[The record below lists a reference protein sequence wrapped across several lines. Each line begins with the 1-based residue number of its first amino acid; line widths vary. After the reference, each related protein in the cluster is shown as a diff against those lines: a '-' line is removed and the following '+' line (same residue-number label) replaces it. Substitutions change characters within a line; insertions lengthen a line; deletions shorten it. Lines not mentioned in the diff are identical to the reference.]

1 MRVIVVLLSI
11 VAGVC
16 LGGCQKPLSADGEQ
30 IAEQTFNV
38 YPIGRVVREDGKTMI
53 VIDKE
58 YQPGL
63 LGLDKHKHV
72 HVVYWFDK
80 NDTPSKRSILQVHPR
95 GVKNNPLTGVFATHS
110 PFRPNLIAISRCE
123 VLSVRDNVIEI
134 KDIDAFDNTP
144 VIDLKGDFFFYY
156 KPGVK

>member
-1 MRVIVVLLSI
+1 MRLILFSLLT
-11 VAGVC
+11 VTALG

-30 IAEQTFNV
+30 IAGQTFNV
-38 YPIGRVVREDGKTMI
+38 YPIGRVVREGGKTMI

-58 YQPGL
+58 YLPGL

-80 NDTPSKRSILQVHPR
+80 NDTPSKRAILQVHPR
-95 GVKNNPLTGVFATHS
+95 GDKNNPLTGVFATHS

-123 VLSVRDNVIEI
+123 VISVRDNIIEI
-134 KDIDAFDNTP
+134 KDIDAFDNSP
-144 VIDLKGDFFFYY
+144 VIDLKGDFFYYY